1 MSALHF
7 LAFLTLGILIFG
19 VVELAIGKRK
29 IFPLKNILPGGEF
42 VEPTLSVVIPA
53 RNEEQKLKIALT
65 SVLNQEYR
73 NLEVI
78 AVNDRSTDATGEILD
93 KLAKTYPNLRVFH
106 LSQLPSGWLGKNYA
120 LFFGAEQATGEF
132 LLFSDAD
139 IVMNKTALKRAVFYL
154 QNQNFDHLVVGP
166 QIAKTNAITNAMLVI
181 FVINFMLFLKPWKAK
196 NPGSKRF
203 VGGGAFSLMRRQVY
217 QQIGS
222 MQAIP
227 MCVADDLKLGQLIKK
242 HGFRQDFL
250 GGADMIFL
258 EWYSGAREMIDGL
271 TKNSFAVLDFS
282 VIKISGAIMYYLML
296 NLWPLLALFLTSG
309 SLLFLNGFIV
319 VLNTLLQIAAARYM
333 QLPLRSAL
341 ASPLAV
347 ILHIYILLRSTVMTI
362 SQGGISWRGT
372 FYPIEEIHKY
382 R

>member
-19 VVELAIGKRK
+19 VVELAIGQRK

-166 QIAKTNAITNAMLVI
+166 QIAKTNAITNAMLVT
-181 FVINFMLFLKPWKAK
+181 FAINFMLFFKPWKAK

-203 VGGGAFSLMRRQVY
+203 VGGGAFSLMKRQVY

-227 MCVADDLKLGQLIKK
+227 MRL
-242 HGFRQDFL
+242 
-250 GGADMIFL
+250 
-258 EWYSGAREMIDGL
+258 
-271 TKNSFAVLDFS
+271 
-282 VIKISGAIMYYLML
+282 
-296 NLWPLLALFLTSG
+296 
-309 SLLFLNGFIV
+309 
-319 VLNTLLQIAAARYM
+319 
-333 QLPLRSAL
+333 
-341 ASPLAV
+341 
-347 ILHIYILLRSTVMTI
+347 STMNKM
-362 SQGGISWRGT
+362 R
-372 FYPIEEIHKY
+372 
-382 R
+382 